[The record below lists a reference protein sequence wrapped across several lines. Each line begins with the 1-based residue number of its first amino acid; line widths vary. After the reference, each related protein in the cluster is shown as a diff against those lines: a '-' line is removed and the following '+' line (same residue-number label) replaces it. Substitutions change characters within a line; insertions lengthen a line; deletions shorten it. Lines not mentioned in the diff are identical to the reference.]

1 MVEPNLNEFNND
13 YHFADGNQILTRL
26 YSPLEN
32 TENTINFGEP
42 SNVFARNFESFMAER
57 NTQFYDFGSNNNV
70 TQDRPDIYNKIF
82 KLIRDKLFIIN
93 EEDDSHNSYTSYTS
107 YTNHTNH
114 TNNLEKENNQD
125 ALKEKYSYKESL
137 SVINNLKKVIVEL
150 HNRKIEYEILFNSSK
165 EKYSLFSENIL
176 KLVEVIKEFKEEGD
190 DKLLELLT
198 NKIEWYYNELKI
210 DSLKSECDS
219 LKKEYLYI
227 KRLLLEFS
235 GFIPATVCQICLD
248 KQINYFISD
257 CGHTLCTDC
266 MEKSKG
272 IRKCHFCRNSIIS
285 FKRLYL

>member
-1 MVEPNLNEFNND
+1 MVEANLNEFNND
-13 YHFADGNQILTRL
+13 YQFADGNQILTRL

-42 SNVFARNFESFMAER
+42 SNVFARNFESFIAER

-70 TQDRPDIYNKIF
+70 TRDMPDIYNKIF

-93 EEDDSHNSYTSYTS
+93 EEDDSYNSYNSNTSY
-107 YTNHTNH
+107 
-114 TNNLEKENNQD
+114 TNNLEKENSQE
-125 ALKEKYSYKESL
+125 AFKEKYSYKESI

-165 EKYSLFSENIL
+165 ERYSLFSENIL

-190 DKLLELLT
+190 DNLLELLT

-219 LKKEYLYI
+219 LKKEYLPV
-227 KRLLLEFS
+227 KV
-235 GFIPATVCQICLD
+235 PAVFKGT
-248 KQINYFISD
+248 
-257 CGHTLCTDC
+257 
-266 MEKSKG
+266 MESSALMTWVW
-272 IRKCHFCRNSIIS
+272 ILIQFPSS
-285 FKRLYL
+285 L